1 MSVPILSFDKE
12 QFSRLFP
19 FYILVNNNLVV
30 ESCGNSI
37 TKLFNSCEGKPFF
50 NCFKTIYP
58 ESIDASFSSIKEING
73 QLAVIQDI
81 DNPEKC
87 LKGQFEL
94 LETTA
99 QLLFIG
105 SHYVK
110 PVDQLSQDTF
120 EPNHFVAYPIGS
132 NEMRPQKGNTG
143 LNDDLKQLAE
153 ENINAVIITDK
164 EGRITWVNKSFSR
177 LTGYN
182 AKEAL
187 GEKPGHL
194 LQGPDTDKR
203 TVASLN
209 KQIRAGR
216 PFAAEILNYS
226 KAGKSYWLKIQ
237 GQPIHDATGTLT
249 GFFAIE
255 EDITKE
261 KEIKQRIKESENLVR
276 LALERIGDNVWEHNF
291 ATGKTFFSKSSNDFW
306 GYSINETTKVEQ
318 IWWDSVY
325 PDDFHLLIEN
335 DQKYKKGE
343 IDSHSIEYRVV
354 HKNGTIKWVLDR
366 GVVIEKSPDGTPLKI
381 IGTHTDISQI
391 KQTETELEQKVK
403 QFKSLSE
410 NIPGVIYEYGFRK
423 DGTEGFLY
431 VSPALKRIFGISPD
445 NFMEHVHP
453 DDRQRIR
460 QKTEHSKNTLEPFH
474 DESRLIVPGG
484 GIKWN
489 ARQSSY
495 SYTDQN
501 GTKVFTGF
509 MKDITERKTVEQT
522 LKAKEEK
529 YRSIIENMN
538 LGLLEVDNDE
548 IITYANQSFCT
559 MSGYK
564 MEEFTGKRAS
574 TFFAS
579 GEDSNILQK
588 KTEKRKTGISDAY
601 EIQVNDKQGNKKWW
615 LISGAPRYSDKGE
628 LVGSIGIHLDI
639 TEQKQL
645 ELQLIE
651 ARIRAENL
659 AQTKEIFLANMSHEI
674 RTPMNAI
681 MGMTRQLAKTN
692 LLPQQQFYLDIIHS
706 ASDNLLVIL
715 NDILDLSKIEAGK
728 LSFEN
733 IGFEPKLVAKR
744 VLQVLAHR
752 AEEKGLMLVNSY
764 FDPAI
769 SPVLIGDPYRL
780 NQVLLNLMGNS
791 IKFTEKGKVDIS
803 FKLIIDNPQ
812 SQVIQMDVLDTG
824 IGMDQTY
831 LAHLFDKFS
840 QEHESIS
847 RKYGGTGLGMSIC
860 RNLVDLMG
868 GKIKAESD
876 KGIGTKMSVIIELK
890 KGSRSDLPVKEI
902 VQFKPNF
909 LQGRKILITDDNEL
923 NRLVASVILKNYGA
937 QTIEAANGQMAVEMI
952 NKHKPDI
959 VLMDLQMPVLNG
971 VESTKTIR
979 QLGND
984 LPIIALTAEAIKGEL
999 ERCIAAG
1006 MNDYL
1011 SKPFKEEEFLK
1022 VIDKWLPKK
1031 ELVNCVQIAQP
1042 ETTMAEP
1049 LYNLATLKAIS
1060 RGNDFFVEKMVK
1072 MFCEQTSP
1080 MIAEMME
1087 AYHNNQ
1093 LDKIA
1098 ALAHKM
1104 KPSIDN
1110 LQIDDLK
1117 TVIIEIEKMGKNQQ
1131 NTPRFGELLKQT
1143 EHTTAQV
1150 IKQMNEEYPNL
1161 DDLKI

>member
-1 MSVPILSFDKE
+1 MNGTTLSFDKE
-12 QFSRLFP
+12 QFGRLFP
-19 FYILVNNNLVV
+19 FYILVDDNQMIS
-30 ESCGNSI
+30 SCGSSAI
-37 TKLFNSCEGKPFF
+37 KLFNSYEGKPFF
-50 NCFKTIYP
+50 NCFTPIYP
-58 ESIDASFSSIKEING
+58 ESVEASFSSIKAITG
-73 QLAVIQDI
+73 QLAVIQSI
-81 DNPEKC
+81 RNPEKC

-94 LETTA
+94 LETTG

-105 SHYVK
+105 SPYVN
-110 PVDQLSQDTF
+110 PTEQLNQHKSKQD
-120 EPNHFVAYPIGS
+120 HFVASVARGKELRAP
-132 NEMRPQKGNTG
+132 KGNAS
-143 LNDDLKQLAE
+143 LNEDLKQLAE

-164 EGRITWVNKSFSR
+164 EGRITWVNKSFCR
-177 LTGYN
+177 LTGYSI
-182 AKEAL
+182 KEVF

-194 LQGPDTDKR
+194 LQGPDTDKN
-203 TVASLN
+203 TVAYFN
-209 KQIRAGR
+209 KQIRAGK
-216 PFAAEILNYS
+216 PFAAEIINYT

-237 GQPIHDATGTLT
+237 GQPIHDASGTLT

-261 KEIKQRIKESENLVR
+261 KEIKQRIEDSENLVR
-276 LALERIGDNVWEHNF
+276 LALEKIGDNVWEHDF
-291 ATGKTFFSKSSNDFW
+291 ITGKTFFSKSSNDFW
-306 GYSINETTKVEQ
+306 GYSINETSNVEQ
-318 IWWDSVY
+318 IWWDSVFK
-325 PDDFHLLIEN
+325 DDLHFLTDN

-354 HKNGTIKWVLDR
+354 HKNGSIKWVLDR
-366 GVVIEKSPDGTPLKI
+366 GVVIEKSPNGKPLKI

-410 NIPGVIYEYGFRK
+410 NIPGVIYEYGFNK
-423 DGTEGFLY
+423 DGTEGFIY
-431 VSPALKRIFGISPD
+431 VSPALNRIFGISPD
-445 NFMEHVHP
+445 NFLEHVHP
-453 DDRQRIR
+453 DDRERIR
-460 QKTEHSKNTLEPFH
+460 QKNEHSKNTLEPFH
-474 DESRLIVPGG
+474 NESRLIMPNGALR
-484 GIKWN
+484 WN
-489 ARQSSY
+489 SMQSSY

-509 MKDITERKTVEQT
+509 MTDITQRKTVEQT
-522 LKAKEEK
+522 LSTNEEK

-548 IITYANQSFCT
+548 IVTYANQSFCT

-564 MEEFTGKRAS
+564 MEEFAGKKAS
-574 TFFAS
+574 TFFAT
-579 GEDSNILQK
+579 GEDSHILQE
-588 KTEKRKTGISDAY
+588 KTQKRKSGISDAY
-601 EIQVNDKQGNKKWW
+601 EIQVRDKQGNKKWW

-692 LLPQQQFYLDIIHS
+692 LLPQQQFYLDIVHS

-733 IGFEPKLVAKR
+733 IGFEPKMVAKR
-744 VLQVLAHR
+744 VLQVLAHK
-752 AEEKGLMLVNSY
+752 AEEKGLILANSY

-769 SPVLIGDPYRL
+769 SPILIGDPHRI
-780 NQVLLNLMGNS
+780 NQILLNLMGNS
-791 IKFTEKGKVDIS
+791 IKFTEKGRIDLLFNLLEDKPES
-803 FKLIIDNPQ
+803 QIIQ
-812 SQVIQMDVLDTG
+812 LDVLDTG

-868 GKIKAESD
+868 GEIKAQSE
-876 KGIGTKMSVIIELK
+876 KGIGTKMSIVIELK
-890 KGSRSDLPVKEI
+890 KGTLSDLPVKEI
-902 VQFKPNF
+902 IQFKSDF
-909 LQGRKILITDDNEL
+909 LKGRKILITDDNEL
-923 NRLVASVILKNYGA
+923 NRLVAAVILKNYGA
-937 QTIEAANGQMAVEMI
+937 HTIEAANGQLAIEMI

-959 VLMDLQMPVLNG
+959 VLMDLQMPVLSG
-971 VESTKTIR
+971 VESTKAIR
-979 QLGND
+979 HLYKN
-984 LPIIALTAEAIKGEL
+984 LPVIALTAEAIKGER

-1006 MNDYL
+1006 MSDYL

-1031 ELVNCVQIAQP
+1031 DLVNCVEIIES
-1042 ETTMAEP
+1042 ETAMTNP
-1049 LYNLATLKAIS
+1049 LYNLTTLKSIS

-1072 MFCEQTSP
+1072 IFCEDTPPIIADMKAAYQT
-1080 MIAEMME
+1080 
-1087 AYHNNQ
+1087 NQ

-1098 ALAHKM
+1098 AIAHKM

-1110 LQIDDLK
+1110 LQIAGLK
-1117 TVIIEIEKMGKNQQ
+1117 SVIVEIEKMGKNQQ
-1131 NTPRFGELLKQT
+1131 NTPRFGELLQQT
-1143 EHTTAQV
+1143 EHTIAQV

-1161 DDLKI
+1161 NDLKI